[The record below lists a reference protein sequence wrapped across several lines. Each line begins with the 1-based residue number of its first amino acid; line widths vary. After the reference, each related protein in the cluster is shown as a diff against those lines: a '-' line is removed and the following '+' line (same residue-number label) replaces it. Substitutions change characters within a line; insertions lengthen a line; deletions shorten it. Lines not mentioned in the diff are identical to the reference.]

1 MKADRLNLPKNRLL
15 IFLFLILLSVS
26 LIVALGLGHNLIK
39 RQVQSEFNSLKVDV
53 LEATMAPYEAFFQQS
68 VPEVSYYQGFL
79 DSLSASKYADTV
91 LNKYPF
97 VETVTFYDAYVSDR
111 NIQHGIAVRNL
122 GIGIK
127 NIYRFGKNIPADS
140 VVIYESKKSGRL
152 SLSNAD
158 EFNSI
163 GLKLAA
169 FIESAD
175 TTRNV
180 NNEVI
185 FKTFY
190 NVSSGRISY
199 MNVPRRQEISAFQE
213 IMNSP
218 GKTSPVY
225 EQDLFSFE
233 LNPHKLKIVN
243 KHPSLYQNISIEE
256 LSFSNI
262 LENPHYLNT
271 TIPLSGAFSGY
282 KLYFTSSKLY
292 LEKEVN
298 RRFLPIVFGVF
309 FIYATMIIITF
320 LIYRNFRMSRKLFK
334 LQYDF
339 VNNLTHE
346 FKTPVSVIKIAGN
359 NIRSAHEL
367 NMAELAHYG
376 KILDEEADKLNELMN
391 KLLSFTQI
399 ENKTIN
405 IKQVEIELEEFSQNI
420 INGYL
425 LKYPDYKIDLDV
437 KRSVKTFWSDPVL
450 LTSIYQNL
458 IENAYKYSCP
468 TLKYLKITVSLK
480 KKNIVFSFKD
490 KGIGIDKTEIN
501 NIFKKFYRIES
512 QYNQQGSIGLGLAF
526 CKELVNLMKGD
537 ITVISKVGKGSEFI
551 VELPYINK

>member
-1 MKADRLNLPKNRLL
+1 MRADRLNFQKNRLL
-15 IFLFLILLSVS
+15 IILFLILLSVS
-26 LIVALGLGHNLIK
+26 LIVALGLGHNLTK
-39 RQVQSEFNSLKVDV
+39 RQVQSEFNSLKIDI
-53 LEATMAPYEAFFQQS
+53 LEDSMSPYEAFFQQTI
-68 VPEVSYYQGFL
+68 PEISYYQGFL
-79 DSLSASKYADTV
+79 DSLSAAKYANSV
-91 LNKYPF
+91 LDKYQF
-97 VETVTFYDAYVSDR
+97 VETITFYDSYVSNRD
-111 NIQHGIAVRNL
+111 ILHGIAVRNL

-127 NIYRFGKNIPADS
+127 SVYKFGKKVPPGS
-140 VVIYESKKSGRL
+140 RVIYDSRKPGKL

-158 EFNSI
+158 EFNNI
-163 GLKLAA
+163 GLKMAA

-175 TTRNV
+175 TTKNV
-180 NNEVI
+180 SNETI
-185 FKTFY
+185 FRTFY
-190 NVSSGRISY
+190 SISPNRISY

-213 IMNSP
+213 IMNNP
-218 GKTSPVY
+218 NKEYPVY

-233 LNPHKLKIVN
+233 LNPHKLKIIN
-243 KHPSLYQNISIEE
+243 RHPNLYQNISIEE
-256 LSFSNI
+256 LSFESI
-262 LENPHYLNT
+262 FENPNYLNT
-271 TIPLSGAFSGY
+271 GMPLPGAFSGY

-292 LEKEVN
+292 LKKEVN
-298 RRFLPIVFGVF
+298 RRFLPIAFGVF
-309 FIYATMIIITF
+309 FIYATMIVITF

-346 FKTPVSVIKIAGN
+346 FKTPVAVIKIAGN

-367 NMAELAHYG
+367 SMQELNHYG

-420 INGYL
+420 INGYQ

-437 KRSVKTFWSDPVL
+437 KRSVKTFISDPVL

-458 IENAYKYSCP
+458 IENAYKYSNP
-468 TLKYLKITVSLK
+468 EQKYLKITVSRS

-490 KGIGIDKTEIN
+490 KGIGIRKTEID

-526 CKELVNLMKGD
+526 CKELVNLMKGN
-537 ITVISKVGKGSEFI
+537 ITVNSKVGKGSEFI